1 MIPKFPKLPAFQ
13 KDRLYRR
20 LSSVRST
27 LLSGYNRMR
36 EGCGECPL
44 RLKSWHVCTLVVIA
58 LCLVILISSVVVLLL
73 LSSIIENF
81 VRQGSALVEDGDLL
95 RRWTH
100 PQYAIQSKMS
110 VFSVR
115 NPDDILHN
123 NSVPNVRMEGPYA
136 FDQVQHFNEWLLLSR
151 LSE

>member
-1 MIPKFPKLPAFQ
+1 
-13 KDRLYRR
+13 
-20 LSSVRST
+20 
-27 LLSGYNRMR
+27 
-36 EGCGECPL
+36 
-44 RLKSWHVCTLVVIA
+44 VCTLVVVA
-58 LCLVILISSVVVLLL
+58 LCLIILISSVVVLLL

-95 RRWTH
+95 RRWTN

-136 FDQVQHFNEWLLLSR
+136 FDQVIAYHRWVQLNWWKIAEDSEKDSLSGQWDCKV
-151 LSE
+151 